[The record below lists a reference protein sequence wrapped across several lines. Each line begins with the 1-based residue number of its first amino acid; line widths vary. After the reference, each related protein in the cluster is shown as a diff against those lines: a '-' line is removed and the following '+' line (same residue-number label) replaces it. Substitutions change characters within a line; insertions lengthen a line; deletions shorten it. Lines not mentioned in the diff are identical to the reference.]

1 LIDKKELLSS
11 AEFPPR
17 NRWRKYNAALIEL
30 RHELGTKQQ
39 LGWNVDCER
48 AVLSITRSI

>member
-1 LIDKKELLSS
+1 MAALRIP
-11 AEFPPR
+11 FPPR
-17 NRWRKYNAALIEL
+17 NFGVTYNAALIEL

-48 AVLSITRSI
+48 AVLSMIGSPTRSI